1 MCTGGN
7 CKRCGAA
14 CKAPEQKTGVD
25 RGGPMKGDRVTGDGL
40 DVAKKKAAE
49 AAVAKARGK
58 R

>member
-1 MCTGGN
+1 M
-7 CKRCGAA
+7 R
-14 CKAPEQKTGVD
+14 D
-25 RGGPMKGDRVTGDGL
+25 DRVSGDGL